1 MFENNSW
8 DRSLDLRSERVRLV
22 QLFSDC
28 QSFLVLLL
36 LMSGTGVAI
45 RKNNALKGLQS
56 LGSKNV

>member
-28 QSFLVLLL
+28 QSFLVLL
-36 LMSGTGVAI
+36 MSGTGVAI

>member
-28 QSFLVLLL
+28 QSFLVLL
-36 LMSGTGVAI
+36 SGTGVAI